1 MTKKQKVWRIIML
14 TICILMFIWSLVQLI
29 TNAFF
34 APEIAI
40 KEDTANWMFKDA
52 DSVHAWLHQGFTL
65 STFYWL
71 ILSSF
76 SLERLLDAKE

>member
-1 MTKKQKVWRIIML
+1 MI
-14 TICILMFIWSLVQLI
+14 IWSVVQLI

-52 DSVHAWLHQGFTL
+52 EAVHAWLHQGFVF
-65 STFYWL
+65 STYFWV
-71 ILSSF
+71 ILSAF
-76 SLERLLDAKE
+76 NLCHLLDEA

>member
-1 MTKKQKVWRIIML
+1 MI
-14 TICILMFIWSLVQLI
+14 IWSVVQLI

-52 DSVHAWLHQGFTL
+52 QAVHVWLYQGFTL
-65 STFYWL
+65 STFYWVVL
-71 ILSSF
+71 ASLS
-76 SLERLLDAKE
+76 LDHLLDEE